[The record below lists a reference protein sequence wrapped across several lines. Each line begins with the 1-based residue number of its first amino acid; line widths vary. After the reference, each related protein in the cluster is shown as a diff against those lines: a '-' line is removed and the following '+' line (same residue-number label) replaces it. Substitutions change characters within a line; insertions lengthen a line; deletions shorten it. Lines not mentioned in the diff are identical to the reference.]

1 MPKPR
6 KSKSKILVKLITKVS
21 TMDKLAELF
30 ESAAHE
36 TRRGNIENVIKI
48 YEEIL
53 EP

>member
-1 MPKPR
+1 
-6 KSKSKILVKLITKVS
+6 
-21 TMDKLAELF
+21 MDNLTELF